1 MSTIVETLQIVE
13 ARYVG
18 DYKIQFT
25 FSDGT
30 MNEVDFHAF
39 LSQPYQNPMVSQY
52 LDQDRFKQ
60 FEIIRN
66 RDISWDDDYEMC
78 FSLETLYTGKF

>member
-1 MSTIVETLQIVE
+1 MSVLVDNLQITQ
-13 ARYVG
+13 ATYTA
-18 DYKIQFT
+18 DYRIEFT

-30 MNEVDFHAF
+30 VNEVDFYPF

-60 FEIIRN
+60 FEIIKN
-66 RDISWDDDYEMC
+66 RDISWDDYEMC
-78 FSLETLYTGKF
+78 FPLETLYTGKF